1 MLCKKCNK
9 EFTPKKGARNYCS
22 VSCANSRTFSVE
34 SRIKK
39 SIKTKRARNRGDYD
53 HLNMKVINN
62 DKEKI
67 DKSTQTW
74 VINYEKKRGE
84 GYLHS
89 WDTIRKYHFIKQN
102 HTCQVCGLSEW
113 MGKQIPLELHHID
126 GRRNNNH
133 DDNLQVIC
141 PNCHSQTDNYCG
153 KNINDRHPVDI
164 NEREE
169 LGTKIELFTYKEI
182 LEDWKNCVIKPK
194 GYHRKRD
201 YLSNKYK
208 LSAGTIGKL
217 IYIYKKGPLYIEML
231 DSDSDLSINI
241 VYKLLHETNEDLHKY
256 FEE

>member
-1 MLCKKCNK
+1 
-9 EFTPKKGARNYCS
+9 
-22 VSCANSRTFSVE
+22 
-34 SRIKK
+34 
-39 SIKTKRARNRGDYD
+39 
-53 HLNMKVINN
+53 
-62 DKEKI
+62 
-67 DKSTQTW
+67 
-74 VINYEKKRGE
+74 
-84 GYLHS
+84 
-89 WDTIRKYHFIKQN
+89 
-102 HTCQVCGLSEW
+102 
-113 MGKQIPLELHHID
+113 
-126 GRRNNNH
+126 
-133 DDNLQVIC
+133 
-141 PNCHSQTDNYCG
+141 
-153 KNINDRHPVDI
+153 VDI

-231 DSDSDLSINI
+231 DSDSDLSINM